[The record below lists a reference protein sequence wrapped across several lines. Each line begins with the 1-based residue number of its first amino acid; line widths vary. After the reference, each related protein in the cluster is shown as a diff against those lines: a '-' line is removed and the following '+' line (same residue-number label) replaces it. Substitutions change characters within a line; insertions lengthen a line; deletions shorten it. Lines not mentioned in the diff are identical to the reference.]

1 MEHSKTKIDMLSSS
15 ATDREDDIYCT
26 SRDYNKILRC
36 DKNGGNVQVHE
47 VQQVKGP
54 GYRGVAVVG
63 DEVMVCECNN
73 RGTILVYDREVKY
86 VRRIEQ
92 DGMRAF
98 YNIDPQGNLYVTDYD
113 NDCIRDFSNDGVLLR
128 SFGCDDDEVN
138 KLNKPCG
145 ACVSGQYVYVTNYC
159 GDNVSV
165 FTTEG
170 DYVTSF
176 GQHGN
181 KEGEFN
187 WPQSV
192 RVDVDNFIYVTEF
205 LNHRVQ
211 CF

>member
-1 MEHSKTKIDMLSSS
+1 M
-15 ATDREDDIYCT
+15 
-26 SRDYNKILRC
+26 
-36 DKNGGNVQVHE
+36 HE
-47 VQQVKGP
+47 VQQVEGP
-54 GYRGVAVVG
+54 GYWGVAVVG

-86 VRRIEQ
+86 VRCIEQ

-113 NDCIRDFSNDGVLLR
+113 NDCIRVFSNDGVLLR
-128 SFGCDDDEVN
+128 SFGCDDDGVN
-138 KLNKPCG
+138 KLNKPHG
-145 ACVSGQYVYVTNYC
+145 VCVSGQYVYVTNFG

-170 DYVTSF
+170 EYVTSF

-187 WPQSV
+187 
-192 RVDVDNFIYVTEF
+192 RGFA
-205 LNHRVQ
+205 
-211 CF
+211 